1 MIFVVAALAHRL
13 SAASF
18 KGERSGIEKDQVH
31 FGKKIAPAL
40 EKRFLNEVLMAAREL
55 FALRLD
61 GLSQKTH
68 CPVKMMKLELFG
80 SRDEVIFAP
89 TLGRP
94 IAAAGEQPM

>member
-1 MIFVVAALAHRL
+1 MV
-13 SAASF
+13 SKKTSP
-18 KGERSGIEKDQVH
+18 VH
-31 FGKKIAPAL
+31 FGKQIAPAL
-40 EKRFLNEVLMAAREL
+40 KKRFLNEIFMTARSAQDL

-80 SRDEVIFAP
+80 SREEIIFAP